1 MLMQAALDPDGL
13 DRLREC
19 ITLKGDVN
27 ARDNAGRTALMLLIE
42 QDGDI
47 NDRLQEL
54 FNAKADVNLGDC
66 SGVTPLMAAACFNAG
81 STNADRHRHFRVQ
94 RLLDAGANVN
104 AADEKGNTAAMRR
117 LEDSYE
123 DDTDT
128 LRLLL
133 DAGAKLDQKNGA
145 GKTMLDLATEKKHTA
160 CIQLLQERLNAPSTS
175 P

>member
-1 MLMQAALDPDGL
+1 
-13 DRLREC
+13 
-19 ITLKGDVN
+19 
-27 ARDNAGRTALMLLIE
+27 MLLIE

-66 SGVTPLMAAACFNAG
+66 SGVTPLMAAARFNAG
-81 STNADRHRHFRVQ
+81 SNAGRHRHFRVQ

-104 AADEKGNTAAMRR
+104 AADKNGNTAAM
-117 LEDSYE
+117 LMLGGGYYGHNDP
-123 DDTDT
+123 DT